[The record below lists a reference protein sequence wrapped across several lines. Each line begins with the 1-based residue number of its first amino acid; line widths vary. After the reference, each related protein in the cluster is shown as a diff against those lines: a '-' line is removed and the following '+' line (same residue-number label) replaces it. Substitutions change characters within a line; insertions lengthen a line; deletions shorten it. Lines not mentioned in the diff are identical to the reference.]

1 MSDKTSKSFSDTMV
15 HIETIETEAKFFTHV
30 LGLVEVERSEDG
42 AILEDP
48 TTKQRVTLVS
58 TQLGSRFSLAIAT
71 NDMDGMLDMVRK
83 NGGVAEA
90 PSKAESGLEY
100 AKCKSPE
107 GVPLMVYL
115 AE

>member
-1 MSDKTSKSFSDTMV
+1 MSDKATKSLSDTMV
-15 HIETIETEAKFFTHV
+15 HIETIDSEVKFFTQV
-30 LGLVEVERSEDG
+30 LGLVEVERSDDG

-58 TQLGSRFSLAIAT
+58 TALGSRFSLAIAT
-71 NDMDGMLDMVRK
+71 NDIQGMLDMVTR

-90 PSKAESGLEY
+90 PRKTESGLEY

>member
-1 MSDKTSKSFSDTMV
+1 MSDNSKRSLSDTMV
-15 HIETIETEAKFFTHV
+15 HIESIDSEAKFFIDV
-30 LGLVEVERSEDG
+30 FGLSEVERSKDG

-58 TQLGSRFSLAIAT
+58 TAFGSRFSLAIAT
-71 NDMDGMLDMVRK
+71 SNMDETLDMVRK
-83 NGGVAEA
+83 SGGTAEE
-90 PSKAESGLEY
+90 PRKADSGLEY